1 MKKLTFL
8 KSLLL
13 GGLLFTATSLFSQVN
28 ISGGNTV
35 TQNFDGLG
43 TSATATMPS
52 GWKVDKNT
60 TVRLVGS
67 YSSASTATE
76 KSDGNGMSTTAA
88 NGIYNYGAGV
98 AASATDRAVGGIS
111 SSSASKS
118 VNVYVQLT
126 NNGSTSIDNFT
137 INFDVEKYRKGT
149 NAAGFSIQ
157 MYYSTDGTTW
167 TSAGSDFIAS
177 FIGSDVDNTGY
188 SSAPGATSSISNK
201 TLSQSLAAGAS
212 LYLAWNYS
220 VTSGTT
226 TSNAQALGIDNVSI
240 TANTA
245 TSNPTITAS
254 PESLSGMTYVFGNGP
269 SAEQSFQISGS
280 NLTSDLTLTPSANIE
295 ISTGTGGSFV
305 ANSPITLTQSSGT
318 VAATTIYVRLKAG
331 LSAGTYNETIT
342 AASGS
347 TTKTITAAGSVT
359 LPTAAAPTFDPAAG
373 TYTSAQDVTISST
386 TSGASIYYTT
396 DGTDPNN
403 TGNGTLYS
411 SAISVT
417 ATTTLKAIAYATGY
431 DASAVASAT
440 YTINTA
446 PTITVTEV
454 TVPNYTTTVGNTQA
468 QTITVNATNL
478 TADISVAL
486 SGTDAAQ
493 FSVSPATIPQTG
505 GSVTNA
511 TVTVTYAPNA
521 PGSHTAT
528 VELSS
533 TGATTVTRSLTGT
546 ATLTAPVANNATGV
560 SKTGFTANWNAVTGA
575 TSYNVNVYTKTG
587 GTPMSETEGFDGI
600 TPDATG
606 KLIQSA
612 TYVTGWSASSQ
623 STTRQIYTTTGNYG
637 VASPSFAF
645 TTTGDYIQTNS
656 YASPITSFSFWAK
669 QQSGTTSSTLIE
681 GYNGSS
687 WVTIATLSNADVSTT
702 TGETKT
708 YDLSALGFNNITQ
721 IKMTFTK
728 DAGNLSI
735 DDVTVNY
742 GGTTINP
749 ITGSPFSVS
758 APATTQSVTGLSN
771 LNTYYYTVTAK
782 NGTYSSP
789 VSNETT
795 VGLLSRV
802 ANPNEQL
809 NLWSV
814 GNKVY
819 FRAAAGEAVEL
830 FNVAG
835 QKIVSR
841 IATDGINEITVSGK
855 GILFVKAGSLT
866 GKVLIH

>member
-1 MKKLTFL
+1 MKKLTLL

-13 GGLLFTATSLFSQVN
+13 AVL
-28 ISGGNTV
+28 
-35 TQNFDGLG
+35 
-43 TSATATMPS
+43 
-52 GWKVDKNT
+52 
-60 TVRLVGS
+60 LVGS
-67 YSSASTATE
+67 VNVFGQATLPVNATFSTVTTLGPGTMPTGFTQNGLGGYAGALKFDTQGDWLQLYFTGTAGTLSFDLGVNNYFPGTIPSTATFIVE
-76 KSDGNGMSTTAA
+76 E
-88 NGIYNYGAGV
+88 
-98 AASATDRAVGGIS
+98 S
-111 SSSASKS
+111 S
-118 VNVYVQLT
+118 
-126 NNGSTSIDNFT
+126 
-137 INFDVEKYRKGT
+137 
-149 NAAGFSIQ
+149 
-157 MYYSTDGTTW
+157 DGTTW
-167 TSAGSDFIAS
+167 TNLASYSNTSGGTKTISSINSSTKYIKWTYSVKPSGSNISLKNVSLTAA
-177 FIGSDVDNTGY
+177 T
-188 SSAPGATSSISNK
+188 SAPA
-201 TLSQSLAAGAS
+201 
-212 LYLAWNYS
+212 
-220 VTSGTT
+220 
-226 TSNAQALGIDNVSI
+226 I
-240 TANTA
+240 TV
-245 TSNPTITAS
+245 S
-254 PESLSGMTYVFGNGP
+254 PESLSGMTYVVGNGP

-280 NLTSDLTLTPSANIE
+280 NLTSDLTLTPSANLE
-295 ISTGTGGSFV
+295 ISTGTGAAFT
-305 ANSPITLTQSSGT
+305 AASPVTLTQSGGT

-331 LSAGTYNETIT
+331 LSVNTYNETIT

-347 TTKTITAAGSVT
+347 TTKTITATGSVT
-359 LPTAAAPTFDPAAG
+359 LPVAATPTFSPAAG

-403 TGNGTLYS
+403 TGNGTLYT
-411 SAISVT
+411 APISVT

-431 DASAVASAT
+431 DPSAVASAT

-521 PGSHTAT
+521 PGDHTAA

-533 TGATTVTRSLTGT
+533 NGATTVTRSLTGT

-560 SKTGFTANWNAVTGA
+560 SQTGFTANWNAVTGA
-575 TSYNVNVYTKTG
+575 TSYDVNMYTKTTGTTNLLSEDFSKFTAGTPNGSADGIDISTKLDTYTLAPGWIGSKVYQAG
-587 GTPMSETEGFDGI
+587 GTAKMG
-600 TPDATG
+600 
-606 KLIQSA
+606 
-612 TYVTGWSASSQ
+612 
-623 STTRQIYTTTGNYG
+623 
-637 VASPSFAF
+637 
-645 TTTGDYIQTNS
+645 
-656 YASPITSFSFWAK
+656 TS
-669 QQSGTTSSTLIE
+669 
-681 GYNGSS
+681 
-687 WVTIATLSNADVSTT
+687 
-702 TGETKT
+702 
-708 YDLSALGFNNITQ
+708 SALGSLVTPALDLSSGTITLSFKAMAWSGDATDLKIYLDDNLVYTATGLDNTNYTLSSYFTTLTGGTATSK
-721 IKMTFTK
+721 IKFEGKQATK
-728 DAGNLSI
+728 ARFFL
-735 DDVTVNY
+735 DDVVVTSD
-742 GGTTINP
+742 ISKSP
-749 ITGSPFSVS
+749 ITGSPFTVS
-758 APATTQSVTGLSN
+758 APATTQAVTGLSN
-771 LNTYYYTVTAK
+771 SNTYYYTVTAK

-855 GILFVKAGSLT
+855 GIVFVKAGSLT